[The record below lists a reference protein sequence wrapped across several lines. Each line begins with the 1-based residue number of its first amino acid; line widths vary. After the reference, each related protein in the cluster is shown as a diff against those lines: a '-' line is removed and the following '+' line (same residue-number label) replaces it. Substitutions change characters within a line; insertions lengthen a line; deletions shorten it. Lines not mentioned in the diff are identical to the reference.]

1 MTHDTEVVVGLDMG
15 TGGARAIAMNLSG
28 DIRAEGSARLPA
40 NATTVAGPCVEQN
53 PLAWSSV
60 AQQALR
66 AMTSQLPAG
75 TQILGLAVD
84 ATSGTFVFMDR
95 HGQPASP
102 GYMYN
107 DQRATDVAAE
117 VAAALDHTLSAY
129 GIQIAVS
136 FALPK
141 IVHLLRQKPAWA
153 SAGHRIVH
161 QTDWLV
167 GMLCGDYETT
177 DISTALKTGADPGT
191 LSWPAAIEQLG
202 IPHSMLPRLVLPGT
216 ELGKV
221 TATAEAQTGIP
232 RGTPIVAGCTDGT
245 AGLLASGAKE
255 VGDLNVTLGTTL
267 VFKAIAPQPLLDP
280 AGAIYN
286 HRHPAGGYLPGAASS
301 TGAEWIEAW
310 LPGADLNELGQQ
322 VLARLPSDAIA
333 YPLVKVGERFPIS
346 WPTARGFGLDTL
358 ADPVLR
364 FAAGMEG
371 VAYLERMGIERFE
384 QLGLP
389 IGATIYSTG
398 GGVASEAWLRI
409 RASVSRRALAV
420 PTHAGCCVGAAVLAA
435 MPTLG
440 SCAAATTQLVRL
452 GRTVEPV
459 PEWSDRYERQY
470 QRFREMLVTHSTGRS
485 DG

>member
-1 MTHDTEVVVGLDMG
+1 MTQTTEVVVGLDMG
-15 TGGARAIAMNLSG
+15 TSGARAIAMSLAG
-28 DIRAEGSARLPA
+28 EIEAEGSARLPA
-40 NATTVAGPCVEQN
+40 DATTVAGPCVEQN
-53 PLAWSSV
+53 PQAWNSA

-66 AMTSQLPAG
+66 AMTSQLPPG
-75 TQILGLAVD
+75 TKILGLAVD
-84 ATSGTFVFMDR
+84 ATSGTFLFVDR
-95 HGQPASP
+95 HNQPASP

-107 DQRATDVAAE
+107 DQRATDVASE
-117 VAAALDHTLSAY
+117 VAAALQETLSPY
-129 GIQIAVS
+129 GIQMAVS

-141 IVHLLRQKPAWA
+141 IVHLLRQHPDRA
-153 SAGHRIVH
+153 STGQRIVH

-167 GMLCGDYETT
+167 GMLCGDFATT

-191 LSWPAAIEQLG
+191 LTWPAAIEQLG
-202 IPHSMLPRLVLPGT
+202 VPRAMLPRLVLPGT
-216 ELGKV
+216 ELGQV
-221 TATAEAQTGIP
+221 TAHAAEQTGIP

-301 TGAEWIEAW
+301 TGAEWVEA
-310 LPGADLNELGQQ
+310 LFPGADLEALGQQ
-322 VLARLPSDAIA
+322 VFSVLPTAAIA
-333 YPLVKVGERFPIS
+333 YPLSKVGERFPLS
-346 WPTARGFGLDTL
+346 WPAARGFGLDL
-358 ADPVLR
+358 IADPVQR

-371 VAYLERMGIERFE
+371 VAYLERMGMERFE

-389 IGATIYSTG
+389 IHDTLYATG
-398 GGVASEAWLRI
+398 GGVASDAWLRI
-409 RASVSRRALAV
+409 RASVSRRTLAV

-440 SCAAATTQLVRL
+440 SCSAAAAQLVRM

-459 PEWSDRYERQY
+459 SEWCAHYERQY
-470 QRFREMLVTHSTGRS
+470 QQFRELLIAHSQGRS
-485 DG
+485 GA